1 MYPDKENDDAYNR
14 MQFSYKTKLRK
25 KTVLRYDVSFKQYT
39 RGRRCVILC
48 LCYVV
53 SQTHSRSH
61 SLS

>member
-39 RGRRCVILC
+39 RGRRCVQQSAISKVEKRL
-48 LCYVV
+48 
-53 SQTHSRSH
+53 
-61 SLS
+61 